1 MEIPGGV
8 FCPVRDSN
16 GNIHEGV
23 NSVSTRR
30 DFLKG
35 ASVAGA
41 AVAGLSLARGAHAA
55 GSDEIRVV
63 LSGCGGR
70 GTGAIRD
77 FIQGAIATKTK
88 VRVMAVSDAFEKKA
102 KGLLDG
108 LKGDDDL
115 APFVDENAKAIGALD
130 GFNDA
135 IATLRPGDVCCMA
148 EAPGYRQFSYKAA
161 VEAGMHVFM
170 EKPCCT
176 DAPGYQSLLET
187 TQMAVDKK
195 LVVACGLQ
203 RRHQAS
209 YLETMDRIA
218 AGALGRLMYQRVY
231 WNGGAIWTLG
241 REPGQSEMA
250 FQVNNWYN
258 FCWLSGDH
266 IVEQHVHNL
275 DIANWVYMITSGCD
289 VKDAHPVKANGMG
302 SCQCH
307 RGNEAMGQIFDNH
320 VVEFTYADGTQAFSQ
335 CRQINNTW
343 SNVSEYVYG
352 TEGEGNPGG
361 WLKGKV
367 EYGYDEKKDAKG
379 RHGNPYVQEHIDLLN
394 AIKGDKDYF
403 NDGWHTAN
411 ASFTSVFGRLA
422 TYSGIEVNWDD
433 AVSKMATIYPA
444 DPFSFDSEAPV
455 QPGEDGTYAETLPVP
470 GIYMPY

>member
-1 MEIPGGV
+1 M
-8 FCPVRDSN
+8 S
-16 GNIHEGV
+16 
-23 NSVSTRR
+23 SRR

-88 VRVMAVSDAFEKKA
+88 VRVMAVADAFEKKA
-102 KGLLDG
+102 QGLLQG
-108 LKGDDDL
+108 LRDDDNL
-115 APFVDENAKAIGALD
+115 AEFVDDNAVAVGALN
-130 GFNDA
+130 GFEEA
-135 IATLRPGDVCCMA
+135 LTKLRPGDVCCMA

-176 DAPGYQSLLET
+176 DAPGYKSLLET
-187 TQMAVDKK
+187 TQKAVDGKQ
-195 LVVACGLQ
+195 VVACGLQ

-209 YLETMDRIA
+209 YLEVMDRIA
-218 AGALGRLMYQRVY
+218 SGAIGKLMYQRVY
-231 WNGGAIWTLG
+231 WNGGPIWTRG
-241 REPGQSEMA
+241 REEGQTEMA

-266 IVEQHVHNL
+266 IVEQHVHNI
-275 DIANWVYMITSGCD
+275 DIANWIYMLTSGCD
-289 VKDAHPVKANGMG
+289 VKDAHPIKANGMG
-302 SCQCH
+302 SCCRH
-307 RGNEAMGQIFDNH
+307 RGSEADGQIFDNH
-320 VVEFTYADGTQAFSQ
+320 VVEFTYANGTQVFSQ
-335 CRQINNTW
+335 CRQIANCWN
-343 SNVSEYVYG
+343 NVSEYVYG

-361 WLKGKV
+361 YLKGKV
-367 EYGYDEKKDAKG
+367 DYSYDDKKDAKG

-394 AIKGDKDYF
+394 AIKGDTPYF

-411 ASFTSVFGRLA
+411 ASFSAVFGRLA
-422 TYSGIEVNWDD
+422 TYSGVEVNWDD
-433 AVSKMATIYPA
+433 AVAKMGSIYP
-444 DPFSFDSEAPV
+444 DNPFDWDAIPM
-455 QPGEDGTYAETLPVP
+455 PKKGEDGTYADTLPVP
-470 GIYMPY
+470 GIYKPY